1 MAKLC
6 TEKMGSGMSL
16 NMRLLPSLLK
26 TEKGRRTVID
36 LLLGY
41 FEKEGMHVQFNV
53 VDQSTLK
60 AAQKHTENYQDLVV
74 RVSGYNAY
82 FVNLDLG
89 LQNDILDRI
98 QFETI

>member
-1 MAKLC
+1 MLSAATPDGRKAGEPVSNSLSPANNTEKNGLTAVFNSVAKLC

-53 VDQSTLK
+53 VDQST
-60 AAQKHTENYQDLVV
+60 
-74 RVSGYNAY
+74 
-82 FVNLDLG
+82 
-89 LQNDILDRI
+89 
-98 QFETI
+98 